1 MLTKK
6 FHCYYLIPLSIPL
19 PHNYCWM
26 FSLLTFSTPSICYH
40 RVVNSVKQTEFP
52 SYPSVHSTFRSCN
65 YPLFH
70 NFLTQLD
77 FSIYHN
83 ILRILMAIN
92 PTCFLQKKHTRTRTQ
107 TRAHAHTHAPTHM
120 RTPTPPHARARTH
133 THTQNSMEEQYEV
146 TNSQLS
152 GKMCQ
157 EVQWG
162 SVRRKCV

>member
-92 PTCFLQKKHTRTRTQ
+92 PTCFLQKKHTHARAHKRVRTRTHTRPRTCARPRPR
-107 TRAHAHTHAPTHM
+107 TRA
-120 RTPTPPHARARTH
+120 RAH

>member
-1 MLTKK
+1 
-6 FHCYYLIPLSIPL
+6 
-19 PHNYCWM
+19 
-26 FSLLTFSTPSICYH
+26 
-40 RVVNSVKQTEFP
+40 
-52 SYPSVHSTFRSCN
+52 
-65 YPLFH
+65 
-70 NFLTQLD
+70 
-77 FSIYHN
+77 
-83 ILRILMAIN
+83 MAIN